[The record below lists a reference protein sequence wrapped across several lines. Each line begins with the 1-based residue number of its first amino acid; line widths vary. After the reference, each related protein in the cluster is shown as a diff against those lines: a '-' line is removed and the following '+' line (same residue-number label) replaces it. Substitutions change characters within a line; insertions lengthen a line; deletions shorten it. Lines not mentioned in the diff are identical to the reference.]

1 MSTGDQALGDYHRGN
16 SEAGPQQM
24 SGHNSNVGNSQS
36 LRGQHHHQQ
45 PLKFLPPPA
54 STPSFTELL
63 QDSASSVNSHVSFRA
78 SSDVAEQPLYSKM
91 KSKEQKTP
99 CFTFILW
106 ADFESTLFYS
116 KCREWCIYEPKTET
130 GEKHLRFKN
139 NWEFFSL
146 LSASAIF
153 PVSALSLGISS
164 VLGYP
169 VLQGPFGSS
178 IHCCTLLSSGSA
190 ADGRGRKG

>member
-36 LRGQHHHQQ
+36 LWGQHHHQQ

-78 SSDVAEQPLYSKM
+78 SSDVAEQLYTPKRKAKNKRHLVLPLSCGLILRAL
-91 KSKEQKTP
+91 
-99 CFTFILW
+99 CFI
-106 ADFESTLFYS
+106 
-116 KCREWCIYEPKTET
+116 
-130 GEKHLRFKN
+130 
-139 NWEFFSL
+139 
-146 LSASAIF
+146 ASAGSGAFMNQKLRQERSIWGLKIIGNSFLCFLLLPFF
-153 PVSALSLGISS
+153 PCPLS
-164 VLGYP
+164 VWE
-169 VLQGPFGSS
+169 
-178 IHCCTLLSSGSA
+178 
-190 ADGRGRKG
+190 